1 MINLSAEYKVI
12 FLKII
17 KWFLIIAGIIFI
29 LADVGRY
36 YLIPEVL
43 LPTKYSGYVEK
54 YADEYNIDKYL
65 VYSVIKTESG
75 FKNEAVSNKSAKGL
89 MQITENTGKWAAEK
103 IGIED
108 FDVEDLHDPETNIRI
123 GCWYLSYL
131 LNQFDGELS
140 TALAAYNAGSGKVRE
155 WLENSDHSSDGITLD
170 TIPYEETLNYVNRVS
185 MTLYLYLK
193 VY

>member
-1 MINLSAEYKVI
+1 MI

-29 LADVGRY
+29 LAVVGRY

-89 MQITENTGKWAAEK
+89 MQITENTGEWAAEK

-155 WLENSDHSSDGITLD
+155 WLENSDYSSDGITLD

>member
-1 MINLSAEYKVI
+1 VI
-12 FLKII
+12 CLKII
-17 KWFLIIAGIIFI
+17 KWILIIAGIIFI
-29 LADVGRY
+29 LAVVGRY
-36 YLIPEVL
+36 YLIPEIL

-65 VYSVIKTESG
+65 VYSVIRTESG
-75 FKNEAVSNKSAKGL
+75 FNNEAVSNKSAKGL
-89 MQITENTGKWAAEK
+89 MQITESTGKWAAEK
-103 IGIED
+103 IGIAD
-108 FDVEDLHDPETNIRI
+108 FDAEALHDPETNIRI

-131 LNQFDGELS
+131 LSQFNGELS
-140 TALAAYNAGSGKVRE
+140 TALAAYNAGDGKVRE
-155 WLENSDHSSDGITLD
+155 WLENNDYSSDGIILD